1 MCECV
6 YKRVSVCTFQP
17 SIKVWVG
24 GHPQARMRQQEAGDL
39 VEAGADVLA
48 DLLEL
53 WVLLV

>member
-1 MCECV
+1 MCVCV
-6 YKRVSVCTFQP
+6 CVSVCTFQP